1 VKRHSVLGVRR
12 WHGLQTTGARPEFI
26 ALLQVVS
33 AVAVQLPSSIELERA
48 TVSET
53 VGGLAAA
60 GTIRLEPI
68 YNRIGSG
75 EGPPLADWIRGQ
87 GKGIGGDGSRA
98 VQDGDSDLPPRLK
111 RAI

>member
-1 VKRHSVLGVRR
+1 MKRHSVLGVRR

-60 GTIRLEPI
+60 GRHVNRPLAYADEVARLHSLSGLEYPTTSRFGEELEPVG
-68 YNRIGSG
+68 NAS
-75 EGPPLADWIRGQ
+75 
-87 GKGIGGDGSRA
+87 
-98 VQDGDSDLPPRLK
+98 
-111 RAI
+111 